1 MTMILAVAA
10 GGAIGSVGR
19 YLTLYMLGLILGQGF
34 PYGTVLV
41 NILGSF
47 ILGLLVEVFG
57 SASPLSIEYRNFIV
71 VGVLGSFTTFSS
83 FSYDVISLIDRGQF
97 VLAGVYVLS
106 SVVISIVALFLGMI
120 ICRYL
125 VS

>member
-19 YLTLYMLGLILGQGF
+19 YLTLYMLGQILGQGF

-41 NILGSF
+41 NILGAF